1 VKVRF
6 RSEAAADVASAREW
20 YDQERLGLGQEFGE
34 ALEHVV
40 DLVAD
45 FPDAF
50 PEIAPGLR
58 RAILRRFPYSVYYR
72 VSGDIIEVVACL
84 HNSRSPDTWTARR

>member
-1 VKVRF
+1 M
-6 RSEAAADVASAREW
+6 ASAREW
-20 YDQERLGLGQEFGE
+20 YDQERLGIGQEFVE

-40 DLVAD
+40 DLVAG
-45 FPDAF
+45 FPNAF

-72 VSGDIIEVVACL
+72 LGEDIVEVVACL
-84 HNSRSPDTWTARR
+84 HSSRSPDTWTLRG